1 MEVHKGLEQ
10 LPVFD
15 NAVLTIGSFD
25 GVHHGH
31 RAIISKL
38 IEKASSINGESIILT
53 FDPHPRQVVSPN
65 DKEMRLL
72 NTLEE
77 KIALLSETGLDHL
90 IVMPFTIEFSQI
102 NPYKYIEDILID
114 KINVKHLII
123 GYDHRFGQ
131 NRTGNIELLQSYA
144 AKGAFSV
151 EEISQQDIDDLAVS
165 STKVRNYIAKGDM
178 PHANKLLTKTYSL
191 NGTVTKGSQ
200 IAGKLGYP
208 TANCDISEKIKLIP
222 APGTYAA
229 TAVCDGISY
238 EGMLY
243 IGKSPTLQGL
253 TTDIIEM
260 NLFGSVSDD
269 LYDKKIVIYPE
280 QQFRGDKRFDS
291 VDELMFNI
299 GADKNAVLHYFKNQK
314 SKSIIT
320 TAILNY
326 NGQEHLKNYLPS
338 HEPSVDH
345 DVVVFDNA
353 STDESVS
360 YTQEHFTS
368 VNVVN
373 LTENT
378 GYAGGYNNAIKTIG
392 SKYVALVNSDVR
404 VTPSWLDPIITLM
417 DSDDQVAAVQ
427 PKILSIEQPAEFEYA
442 GAAGGFIDTLGYPLC
457 RGRILDTVEK
467 DNKQYDEPSE
477 IFWASGAAIVMRT
490 DLYIY
495 AGGLDS
501 DFFAHMEEIDLCWR
515 LKSAGYKIMYEPR
528 SVIYHLGGGTLTYD
542 SPKKVYLNLRNNYW
556 MIRKNLPLG
565 SLLYKIPLRICIDIA
580 YSFLFLLKG
589 KVSHFGSA
597 IKGILQGLG
606 SLGVISKKKK
616 EQQYFINRHS
626 VGSKNESGKLSSI
639 LPFSYFILGKKKFS
653 DYR

>member
-10 LPVFD
+10 LPSFD

-38 IEKASSINGESIILT
+38 IEKASSIQGESVIFT

-65 DKEMRLL
+65 DTEMRLL

-102 NPYKYIEDILID
+102 NPYKYVEDILID
-114 KINVKHLII
+114 KIKVKHLII

-131 NRTGNIELLQSYA
+131 NRSGNIDLLQSYA

-165 STKVRNYIAKGDM
+165 STKIRKCIAKGDM
-178 PHANKLLTKTYSL
+178 PHANKLLTTTYSL
-191 NGTVTKGSQ
+191 NGTITKGSQ

-208 TANCDISEKIKLIP
+208 TANCSISEKIKLIP

-229 TAVCDGISY
+229 TAVCEGISY

-253 TTDIIEM
+253 TSDVIEM
-260 NLFGSVSDD
+260 NLFGEVSGD
-269 LYDKKIVIYPE
+269 LYGRKISIYPE
-280 QQFRGDKRFDS
+280 RQFRGDKKFDS
-291 VDELMFNI
+291 ADELIYNI
-299 GADKNAVLHYFKNQK
+299 GADKNAVLHYFENKN
-314 SKSIIT
+314 SKAIIT

-326 NGQEHLKNYLPS
+326 NGQDHLKNYLSS
-338 HEPSVDH
+338 HESSNHH
-345 DVVVFDNA
+345 DVVVYDNA
-353 STDESVS
+353 STDLSVA
-360 YTQEHFTS
+360 YIKDNFTS
-368 VNVVN
+368 VNTVS
-373 LTENT
+373 LSHNT
-378 GYAGGYNNAIKTIG
+378 GYAGGYNNAIKNIS

-404 VTPSWLDPIITLM
+404 VTPSWLDPIVALM
-417 DSDDQVAAVQ
+417 EHDDRIAAVQ
-427 PKILSIEQPAEFEYA
+427 PKILSIERPEEFEYA

-457 RGRILDTVEK
+457 RGRILDTVEIDK
-467 DNKQYDEPSE
+467 KQYDEPSE
-477 IFWASGAAIVMRT
+477 IFWASGAALVIRT
-490 DLYIY
+490 DLYKY
-495 AGGLDS
+495 AGGLDA

-556 MIRKNLPLG
+556 MIRKNMTLG
-565 SLLYKIPLRICIDIA
+565 SLFFKIPLRICIDVA
-580 YSFLFLLKG
+580 YSFQFLLKG

-597 IKGILQGLG
+597 IKGILHGLG
-606 SLGVISKKKK
+606 ALGAISKKKK
-616 EQQYFINRHS
+616 AQQYFINRHS
-626 VGSKNESGKLSSI
+626 IAPKNQNGILSSI
-639 LPFSYFILGKKKFS
+639 LPVSYFILGKKKYS